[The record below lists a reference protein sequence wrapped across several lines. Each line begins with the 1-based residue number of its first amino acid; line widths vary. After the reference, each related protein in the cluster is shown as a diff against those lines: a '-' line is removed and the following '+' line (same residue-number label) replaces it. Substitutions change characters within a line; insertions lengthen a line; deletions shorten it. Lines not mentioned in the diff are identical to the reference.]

1 VIVALPPVALAV
13 SPARVAVVAPAS
25 RTLELRNN
33 GVSRLVVDIAAPKV
47 WLSIRPDRVVLPGR
61 SKAVVT
67 MRVRARV
74 PGDNR
79 VLVLLTA
86 RPRARTSVAVR
97 VRLGVRVRIHVRGR
111 AVRRLAVGAPRVRR
125 RNGARVV
132 LLSVAN
138 HGNLAE
144 RLRRCLTVSLFRRGR
159 LVARLRPRTRGE
171 LFPGERTVVALPY
184 SGGVRG
190 VVSAIVAV
198 RAGERLVRRYRL
210 RL

>member
-1 VIVALPPVALAV
+1 VIVAVPPVALAV

-25 RTLELRNN
+25 RTLELRND
-33 GVSRLVVDIAAPKV
+33 GATMLVVDVAGPKA
-47 WLSIRPDRVVLPGR
+47 WLSIRPDRLVLPSR
-61 SKAVVT
+61 SKVVVT

-79 VLVLLTA
+79 VRVLLTA
-86 RPRARTSVAVR
+86 RPHARGSVALR

-111 AVRRLAVGAPRVRR
+111 AVRRLAVGTPRVRR

-138 HGNLAE
+138 RGNLVE
-144 RLRRCLTVSLFRRGR
+144 RLRKCLTVSLFRSGR
-159 LVARLRPRTRGE
+159 LVARLQPRTRAE

-190 VVSAIVAV
+190 VVSAVVAV
-198 RAGERLVRRYRL
+198 HAGEKRVRRYRL